1 MINSDTIGNRSRD
14 LPVCTTACLTPG
26 EQVVKYCEQ
35 FLSVNDRHITADETC
50 LIQVQLD
57 VHCILYF
64 FRR

>member
-1 MINSDTIGNRSRD
+1 MLLSMSLRNIKGVVFIKKKLFVVCEVDTESHAEIFISS
-14 LPVCTTACLTPG
+14 
-26 EQVVKYCEQ
+26 K
-35 FLSVNDRHITADETC
+35 C